1 MSDSWRE
8 RALAALSAERI
19 ARHPTP
25 LRRYPLPLDWPVS
38 LYVKDETTQPTGSL
52 KHPFARDL
60 IADAIEAGKVGATT
74 RLIEASS
81 GNMAVASAYFA
92 LLLGLPFTA
101 VVPHTTGAAKLARI
115 EKYGGTP
122 HRVDPPLAVYER
134 AAELASET
142 GGHYLDHLG
151 TIADSVDAR
160 LADRDHGL
168 APAILAGL
176 PEGTPPEWIVVGVG
190 SGACSRAVGG
200 YLRRH
205 GYPTK
210 VAVVDPEHSAYFP
223 GWATGCADYAT
234 GMPTRIEG
242 IGRPRM
248 EPAFDPAVV
257 DLVIPV
263 PDAASVAAM
272 RHLAATAGLR
282 AGPST
287 GAAFW
292 GSCHLLHRM
301 RQYGTRGSV
310 VMVAADAADAYTG
323 TYYDDAWTMAKGWDL
338 ATPAAALSRFPRTG
352 AWPDQG

>member
-1 MSDSWRE
+1 MNTSWAR
-8 RALAALSAERI
+8 RALATLADDRI
-19 ARHPTP
+19 ARPPTP
-25 LRRYPLPLDWPVS
+25 LRRYPLPREWPVS
-38 LYVKDETTQPTGSL
+38 LHVKDETRQPTGSV

-60 IADAIEAGKVGATT
+60 IADAIEAGKVGAAT
-74 RLIEASS
+74 RLVDANS
-81 GNMAVASAYFA
+81 GNMAVAEAYFA
-92 LLLGLPFTA
+92 RLLGLRFTA
-101 VVPHTTGAAKLARI
+101 VVPHATGAAKRARI
-115 EKYGGTP
+115 EQHGGDLL
-122 HRVDPPLAVYER
+122 RVDPPLAVYER
-134 AAELASET
+134 AARLASDT

-151 TIADSVDAR
+151 TVAASVDAR
-160 LADRDHGL
+160 IADRDHGL
-168 APAILAGL
+168 AATILAGM
-176 PEGTPPEWIVVGVG
+176 PEGRPPEWIVAGAG
-190 SGACSRAVGG
+190 SGACSRAIGR

-210 VAVVDPEHSAYFP
+210 VAVADPEHSAYFP
-223 GWATGCADYAT
+223 GWVTGSADYAT

-272 RHLAATAGLR
+272 RHVAATAGLR

-301 RQYGTRGSV
+301 RQDGVRGSV
-310 VMVAADAADAYTG
+310 VMIAADAADAHAG
-323 TYYDDAWTMAKGWDL
+323 TYYDDAWTAAKGWDL
-338 ATPAAALSRFPRTG
+338 TAPAAALTRFERTG
-352 AWPDQG
+352 TWRQR